1 MPNAATSTL
10 RAATNKLQTA
20 VDRQI
25 PLAGELPGE
34 LLNRQVAGSGLDA
47 ALRVGVRPT
56 LRDQLATG
64 GPTLLA
70 FLRDFGCIF
79 CREMIKDIRVAS
91 ETADAAGG
99 PRRFPRVVFVH
110 QASVE
115 SGERFFG
122 RYWPGVPAISD
133 PDKHL
138 YEAVGLG
145 RGSVLQL
152 LGPRVWVSGVR
163 ALVKGHVPGTKRD
176 GDKWTMP
183 GLLLIDPPADDEAP
197 AVVRWSHRFRHA
209 ADSPDFTT
217 IANEKPAA

>member
-1 MPNAATSTL
+1 MPNAATAKL
-10 RAATNKLQTA
+10 RAATEKLQTA
-20 VDRQI
+20 VDRRVG
-25 PLAGELPGE
+25 LVSELPVE
-34 LLNRQVAGSGLDA
+34 LLQRQVAGSGLNSA
-47 ALRVGVRPT
+47 VRAGVYPT
-56 LRDQLATG
+56 LRDQLSDD

-79 CREMIKDIRVAS
+79 CREMIKDVRVAA
-91 ETADAAGG
+91 ETADRESG

-163 ALVKGHVPGTKRD
+163 ALVKGHVPGMKRD

-183 GLLLIDPPADDEAP
+183 GLLLVDPPAGDESP
-197 AVVRWSHRFRHA
+197 GVVRWSHRFRHA
-209 ADSPDFTT
+209 ADSPDFHTL
-217 IANEKPAA
+217 AHQKPAA